1 MSDYLPSSNVNVP
14 NPYQLQSAAGADRGA
29 MQGTKNLGQYN
40 LGGQNLG
47 EFQNLTQQGVNNP
60 YANMYQGGGMQA
72 GQMGMQAGQGAYGA
86 GGQLMQ
92 NSLGM
97 LPDVQALLSMGF
109 DPQQALYSRTAQQ
122 MQDQQRAQQ
131 AASGIGGT
139 PYGAGVMGQT
149 MNNFNIDW
157 QNNALQRALAGAQ
170 GAGGLMGQIG
180 QGVGQGAGIQ
190 SGGIQEYLQGAATP
204 YNVFGGINQNQLGL
218 LQGANQYG
226 QGAAQIPQ
234 QQIQDYMAYLSQANQ
249 NQQTGINAQQLQL
262 QKAKLQGQ
270 EYQQLGQDIGQGL
283 GWGGAQMGGMGG
295 GGGFGAN
302 PFAMMMGAA

>member
-1 MSDYLPSSNVNVP
+1 MSNYLPSSNVNVP
-14 NPYQLQSAAGADRGA
+14 NPYQLTGTTAADKGALH
-29 MQGTKNLGQYN
+29 GTQQLGQYN

-47 EFQNLTQQGVNNP
+47 QFQNLTQQGVNNP
-60 YANMYQGGGMQA
+60 YAGMYQQGGGQA
-72 GQMGMQAGQGAYGA
+72 GQMRMQAGQGAYGA

-92 NSLGM
+92 NSLSM

-131 AASGIGGT
+131 AASGVGGT

-157 QNNALQRALAGAQ
+157 QNNALQRALQGAQ
-170 GAGGLMGQIG
+170 GAGGFMGQIG

-204 YNVFGGINQNQLGL
+204 YNVFGQMNQNQLGL

-249 NQQTGINAQQLQL
+249 NAQTGINAQNLAL
-262 QKAKLQGQ
+262 NKAKLQGQ
-270 EYQQLGQDIGQGL
+270 EYQQIGQDIGGAM
-283 GWGGAQMGGMGG
+283 GWGMGGGMGG
-295 GGGFGAN
+295 MGGGFGAN
-302 PFAMMMGAA
+302 PFAMMMGAV